1 MGADLRDSGGCVD
14 IELGRMVEEKMTL
27 YGVYGAG
34 GSGRGIMPLARSE
47 LRARGLE
54 AARLVFID
62 DAKAGT
68 VVNGQDV
75 ISGQSFLTDK
85 STEKF
90 AAIAIANSRIRSQ
103 LDAELVAAGVKP
115 WTLIAENVII
125 MDDTIIGEGALISP
139 FVTLTSNIRI
149 GRQFHA
155 NLYSQVEHDC
165 VVGDF
170 VTLAPGARVNGNIV
184 LEDHVYVGSNAVIR
198 HGLQGAPV
206 VIGKGAVIGMGA
218 VVTRSVAPGTT
229 VVGNPARPM
238 RR

>member
-1 MGADLRDSGGCVD
+1 
-14 IELGRMVEEKMTL
+14 MVEEKMAL
-27 YGVYGAG
+27 YGVYGVG
-34 GSGRGIMPLARSE
+34 GSGRGIMPLARAD
-47 LRARGLE
+47 LKARGLK

-62 DAKAGT
+62 DAKAGS
-68 VVNGQDV
+68 VVNGHDV
-75 ISGQSFLTDK
+75 ISGQSFLTDTA
-85 STEKF
+85 TEKF
-90 AAIAIANSRIRSQ
+90 AAIAIASSRIRSQ
-103 LDAELVAAGVKP
+103 LDDKLTAAGVKP
-115 WTLIAENVII
+115 WTLIAQNVVI
-125 MDDTIIGEGALISP
+125 MDDALIGEGALISP
-139 FVTLTSNIRI
+139 FVTITSNIRI

-198 HGLQGAPV
+198 HGLPDAPL

-218 VVTRSVAPGTT
+218 VVTRNVAPGTT

-238 RR
+238 LR